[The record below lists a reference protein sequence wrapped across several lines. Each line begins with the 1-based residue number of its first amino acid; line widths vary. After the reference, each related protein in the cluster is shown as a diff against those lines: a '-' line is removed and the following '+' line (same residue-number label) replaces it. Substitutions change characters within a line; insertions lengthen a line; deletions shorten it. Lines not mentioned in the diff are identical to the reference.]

1 MATNSLTKENA
12 KDHCRICL
20 RFLIACKNNNSTTKM
35 NDEVMSESKQIFID
49 MNINRD
55 LQIFITKLLNMEGIT
70 EYSYFDIEYPQKIC
84 FDCFHKLESFD
95 RFRLK
100 AVKSAERLQLLFKNS
115 GSTTEGDSVITKTQ
129 NDCKDNSNSY
139 ILDSNG
145 KSNEMYNLLDG
156 LMETESILLNSDT
169 LEKNNINASIDPDP
183 FEPSFVEQRQ
193 TRSKAKKKKLET
205 EKPIIESEN
214 SEEFDWIQ
222 KSNIFSDGDEVL
234 KKSSAKSDEVE
245 DDCKFIQAE
254 AEKDD
259 IKSEED
265 SGKDSDFESENLPK
279 KTRRKRRTKKE
290 MEELRRC
297 QNNTAKRPPR
307 RIKGLKNIYKCQQCN
322 HSFAHKITLDAHV
335 RKIHEGQ
342 KQPFKCDRCDKAYTF
357 AGGLYTHIKE
367 YHENESRAFRCDHP
381 DCDRVYTAYIT
392 LQRHKRLKHSDT
404 PPENLYVCEQ
414 CGATFNQSANLKYHM
429 KTRHPTQEQLA
440 AKAQIKERFECDVC
454 QKLFHSRYTLKYHKL
469 QLHSTDMNYECK
481 VCGRR
486 MAKKFMLI
494 QHMLVHSDDTEKMP
508 CEMCGKKFIR
518 KFELESHIKAVHMKL
533 KPFECQYCSECFASR
548 KTLRHHEY
556 IHTGEKPYVCN
567 ICGQAFRQQ
576 TCLKNHRRTHEK
588 ISDAEN
594 LYGSNLNR
602 NFLSNL
608 TQQSSPTASDASI
621 LKGSLT

>member
-1 MATNSLTKENA
+1 MATKSLTKESA

-20 RFLIACKNNNSTTKM
+20 RFLIACKNSDSTIRVD
-35 NDEVMSESKQIFID
+35 DEIMLKNKQIFID
-49 MNINRD
+49 MNTNRD
-55 LQIFITKLLNMEGIT
+55 LQMFITKLLNMKGI
-70 EYSYFDIEYPQKIC
+70 EYPCLDLEYPQKMC
-84 FDCFHKLESFD
+84 FDCFDKLQSFE
-95 RFRLK
+95 RFCLK
-100 AVKSAERLQLLFKNS
+100 AVKSAERLHLLFKRGGSRTECNS
-115 GSTTEGDSVITKTQ
+115 MVIKRE
-129 NDCKDNSNSY
+129 NDCNNKSNTF
-139 ILDSNG
+139 IVDSNERP
-145 KSNEMYNLLDG
+145 NEMYNLLDG
-156 LMETESILLNSDT
+156 LMETESILLNSET
-169 LEKNNINASIDPDP
+169 LEKNNISAPVDPDP
-183 FEPSFVEQRQ
+183 FEQSSIEQRQ
-193 TRSKAKKKKLET
+193 TRSKAKKKKLESK
-205 EKPIIESEN
+205 KPIIESEN
-214 SEEFDWIQ
+214 SEEFDWLQ
-222 KSNIFSDGDEVL
+222 KSISFSDGDEVL
-234 KKSSAKSDEVE
+234 TKPIAQSD
-245 DDCKFIQAE
+245 KAE
-254 AEKDD
+254 EELIEAEIEKDD
-259 IKSEED
+259 IKTEED
-265 SGKDSDFESENLPK
+265 FGKDSDFESENVPK
-279 KTRRKRRTKKE
+279 KTRRKRRTKRE
-290 MEELRRC
+290 MEELRRS
-297 QNNTAKRPPR
+297 QNNAVKRPPR
-307 RIKGLKNIYKCQQCN
+307 RVKGLKNIYKCQQCN

-367 YHENESRAFRCDHP
+367 YHENESRAFRCDYP

-404 PPENLYVCEQ
+404 PPENLYVCEH

-429 KTRHPTQEQLA
+429 KTRHPTEEQLA

-486 MAKKFMLI
+486 MAKKFMLV

-518 KFELESHIKAVHMKL
+518 KFELESHVKAVHMKL
-533 KPFECQYCSECFASR
+533 KPFECQYCSECFATR

-576 TCLKNHRRTHEK
+576 TCLKNHRKTHEK
-588 ISDAEN
+588 ISGTEN
-594 LYGSNLNR
+594 LYTSNLNR
-602 NFLSNL
+602 SFLSNL
-608 TQQSSPTASDASI
+608 AHQSSPSASSASI